1 MRLAKRAIE
10 WAKVSVPA
18 MLAVAA
24 LGACAAKPREMP
36 LRTDRVEEGAG
47 TLESVR
53 RQLEGT
59 WDLQSFETYPAPG
72 KTVTQKARAVLT
84 YDAYGNMTI
93 DGRLEQAGDA
103 SPAAAS
109 RAAEFLSYKGR
120 IVIDVA
126 SQQLRVVGAEGDTAK
141 LPAEASTNLA
151 RKYAFQG
158 DVLTLSM
165 VDPKGQTTARTT
177 WKKRAG

>member
-1 MRLAKRAIE
+1 MRQLMDVAGR
-10 WAKVSVPA
+10 WAPVSLSA
-18 MLAVAA
+18 MLLAGV
-24 LGACAAKPREMP
+24 LGGCAAKPREMP
-36 LRTDRVEEGAG
+36 LRTDRIEEGAG
-47 TLESVR
+47 SLEAVR

-93 DGRLEQAGDA
+93 DGRLEQPDA
-103 SPAAAS
+103 LPS
-109 RAAEFLSYKGR
+109 AAEFLSYKGR

-126 SQQLRVVGAEGDTAK
+126 SNQLRVVDTTGDNAM
-141 LPAEASTNLA
+141 LPAEASTNLV
-151 RKYAFQG
+151 RKYSFQG

-165 VDPKGQTTARTT
+165 IDAKGQPTAKTT
-177 WKKRAG
+177 WKKRATS

>member
-1 MRLAKRAIE
+1 MSLAERAIE

-36 LRTDRVEEGAG
+36 LRTGRVEEGAS

-93 DGRLEQAGDA
+93 DGRLEQPD
-103 SPAAAS
+103 AAAS
-109 RAAEFLSYKGR
+109 AAEFLSYKGR
-120 IVIDVA
+120 IVIDVGT
-126 SQQLRVVGAEGDTAK
+126 QQLRVVGAEGDNAK
-141 LPAEASTNLA
+141 LPAEASTSLA
-151 RKYAFQG
+151 RKYAFEG
-158 DVLTLSM
+158 DILTLSM
-165 VDPKGQTTARTT
+165 VDSKGQTTAKTT
-177 WKKRAG
+177 WKKRSG